1 MINDNNNNNE
11 LEIMRTQLNAL
22 KSQLAQQE
30 IVTENLII
38 DAMKKKMTWIKKYV
52 FFQICLIPVLAIIW
66 AAIIPMCG
74 ISWWNYAFLLIMC
87 CIDVFADYRIT
98 VTALSNDDY
107 LRGNLV
113 TTVKK
118 LLKMK
123 RYRALQMAICIPL
136 IIVWLLWAGIEAY
149 NALPEA
155 TSEFQEAFIS
165 GGLIGGVIGGI
176 CGLIF
181 AFSIYRKM
189 QRTND
194 DVISQIQEYTSDS
207 ND

>member
-52 FFQICLIPVLAIIW
+52 IFQICLIPVLAIIW

-87 CIDVFADYRIT
+87 CIDVYADYCIN

-181 AFSIYRKM
+181 AFSIYHKM

-194 DVISQIQEYTSDS
+194 EVIAQI
-207 ND
+207 NDLTKPEE

>member
-52 FFQICLIPVLAIIW
+52 IFQICLIPVLAIIW
-66 AAIIPMCG
+66 AAIIPVCG
-74 ISWWNYAFLLIMC
+74 ISWWNYAFLITMS
-87 CIDVFADYRIT
+87 CIDVFADYRIN

-194 DVISQIQEYTSDS
+194 EVIAQI
-207 ND
+207 NDLTKPEE

>member
-52 FFQICLIPVLAIIW
+52 FFQICLIPVLAIVW
-66 AAIIPMCG
+66 AAIAPICG
-74 ISWWNYAFLLIMC
+74 ISWWNYAFLITMC
-87 CIDVFADYRIT
+87 CIDVFADYRIN
-98 VTALSNDDY
+98 VTALSDDDY
-107 LRGNLV
+107 LCGNLV

-194 DVISQIQEYTSDS
+194 EVIAQI
-207 ND
+207 NDLTKPEE

>member
-52 FFQICLIPVLAIIW
+52 IFQICLIPVLAIIW

-87 CIDVFADYRIT
+87 CIDVYADYCIN
-98 VTALSNDDY
+98 VSSISDDDY
-107 LRGNLV
+107 LHGNLV

-194 DVISQIQEYTSDS
+194 EVIAQI
-207 ND
+207 NDLTKPEE

>member
-52 FFQICLIPVLAIIW
+52 IFQICLIPVLAIIW

-87 CIDVFADYRIT
+87 CIDVYADYCIN
-98 VTALSNDDY
+98 VTALSDDDY

-194 DVISQIQEYTSDS
+194 EVIAQI
-207 ND
+207 NDLTKPEE

>member
-52 FFQICLIPVLAIIW
+52 IFQICLIPVLAIIW
-66 AAIIPMCG
+66 AAIAPICG
-74 ISWWNYAFLLIMC
+74 ISWWNYAFLITMC
-87 CIDVFADYRIT
+87 CIDVFADYRIN

-194 DVISQIQEYTSDS
+194 EVIAQI
-207 ND
+207 NDLTKPEE

>member
-52 FFQICLIPVLAIIW
+52 IFQICLIPVLAIIW

-87 CIDVFADYRIT
+87 CIDVYADYRIN

-181 AFSIYRKM
+181 AFSIYNKM

-194 DVISQIQEYTSDS
+194 EVIAQI
-207 ND
+207 NDLTKPEE

>member
-1 MINDNNNNNE
+1 MINDNNNNE

-52 FFQICLIPVLAIIW
+52 IFQIGLIPVLAILW
-66 AAIIPMCG
+66 AAIVPMCG
-74 ISWWNYAFLLIMC
+74 ISWWNYAFLLTMC
-87 CIDVFADYRIT
+87 CIDVYADYRIN
-98 VTALSNDDY
+98 VKALTDDDY

-113 TTVKK
+113 TTVTK

-123 RYRALQMAICIPL
+123 RSRALQMAICIPL

-155 TSEFQEAFIS
+155 TGEFQEAFIS

-194 DVISQIQEYTSDS
+194 EVIAQI
-207 ND
+207 NDLTKPEQ

>member
-52 FFQICLIPVLAIIW
+52 IFQICLIPVLAIIW

-87 CIDVFADYRIT
+87 CIDVYADYRINISSIS
-98 VTALSNDDY
+98 ADDY

-113 TTVKK
+113 NTVKK

-194 DVISQIQEYTSDS
+194 EVIAQI
-207 ND
+207 NDLTKPEE

>member
-52 FFQICLIPVLAIIW
+52 IFQICLIPILAIIW

-87 CIDVFADYRIT
+87 CIDVYADYCIN
-98 VTALSNDDY
+98 VTALSDDDY

-194 DVISQIQEYTSDS
+194 EVIAQI
-207 ND
+207 NDLTKPEE

>member
-52 FFQICLIPVLAIIW
+52 FFQICLIPVLAIVW
-66 AAIIPMCG
+66 AAIAPICG
-74 ISWWNYAFLLIMC
+74 ISWWNYAFLITMC
-87 CIDVFADYRIT
+87 CIDVFADYRIN
-98 VTALSNDDY
+98 VTALSNNDY
-107 LRGNLV
+107 LHGNLV

-123 RYRALQMAICIPL
+123 RYRAMQMAICIPL

-194 DVISQIQEYTSDS
+194 EVIAQI
-207 ND
+207 NDLTKPEE

>member
-52 FFQICLIPVLAIIW
+52 IFQICLIPVLAIIW

-87 CIDVFADYRIT
+87 CIDVYADYRIN
-98 VTALSNDDY
+98 VSSISDDDY

-149 NALPEA
+149 NALPEVA
-155 TSEFQEAFIS
+155 NEFQEAFIN
-165 GGLIGGVIGGI
+165 GGLIGGTIGGI

-181 AFSIYRKM
+181 AFSIYNKM

-194 DVISQIQEYTSDS
+194 EVIAQI
-207 ND
+207 NDLTKPEE

>member
-52 FFQICLIPVLAIIW
+52 IFQICLIPILAIIW

-87 CIDVFADYRIT
+87 CIDVYADYRIN
-98 VTALSNDDY
+98 VTALSDDDY

-113 TTVKK
+113 STVKK

-194 DVISQIQEYTSDS
+194 EVIAQI
-207 ND
+207 NDLTKPEE

>member
-38 DAMKKKMTWIKKYV
+38 DAMKKKMTWIRKYV
-52 FFQICLIPVLAIIW
+52 FFQICRIPVLAIVW
-66 AAIIPMCG
+66 AAIVPICG

-87 CIDVFADYRIT
+87 CSDVFADYRIN

-194 DVISQIQEYTSDS
+194 EVIAQI
-207 ND
+207 NDLTKPEE

>member
-11 LEIMRTQLNAL
+11 LEIMRSQLNTL

-38 DAMKKKMTWIKKYV
+38 DAMKKKMTWIKKFV
-52 FFQICLIPVLAIIW
+52 IFQICLIPVLAIVW
-66 AAIIPMCG
+66 AAIIPICG
-74 ISWWNYAFLLIMC
+74 ISWWNYAFLITMC
-87 CIDVFADYRIT
+87 CIDVFADYRIN
-98 VTALSNDDY
+98 VTALSNNDY
-107 LRGNLV
+107 LHGNLV

-194 DVISQIQEYTSDS
+194 EVIAQI
-207 ND
+207 NDLTKPEE

>member
-52 FFQICLIPVLAIIW
+52 FFQICLIPVLAIVW

-87 CIDVFADYRIT
+87 CIDVYADYCIN
-98 VTALSNDDY
+98 VSSISDDDY
-107 LRGNLV
+107 LSGNLV

-194 DVISQIQEYTSDS
+194 EVIAQI
-207 ND
+207 NDLTKPEE

>member
-52 FFQICLIPVLAIIW
+52 IFQICLIPVLAIIW

-87 CIDVFADYRIT
+87 CIDVYADYRIN
-98 VTALSNDDY
+98 VSSISDDDY

-149 NALPEA
+149 NALPEVA
-155 TSEFQEAFIS
+155 NEFQEAFIN

-194 DVISQIQEYTSDS
+194 EVIAQI
-207 ND
+207 NDLTKPEE

>member
-87 CIDVFADYRIT
+87 CIDVYADYCIN
-98 VTALSNDDY
+98 VSSISDDDY

-194 DVISQIQEYTSDS
+194 EVIAQI
-207 ND
+207 NDLTKPEE

>member
-11 LEIMRTQLNAL
+11 LEIMRTQLYAL

-52 FFQICLIPVLAIIW
+52 IFQICLIPVLAIMW

-87 CIDVFADYRIT
+87 CIDVYADYCIN
-98 VTALSNDDY
+98 VSSISDDDY

-194 DVISQIQEYTSDS
+194 EVIAQI
-207 ND
+207 NDLTKPEE

>member
-52 FFQICLIPVLAIIW
+52 FFQICLIPVLAIVW

-87 CIDVFADYRIT
+87 CIDVYADYRIN
-98 VTALSNDDY
+98 VSSISDDY

-165 GGLIGGVIGGI
+165 GGLIGGVLGGI

-194 DVISQIQEYTSDS
+194 EVIAQI
-207 ND
+207 NDLTKPEE

>member
-52 FFQICLIPVLAIIW
+52 IFQICLIPVLAIIW

-87 CIDVFADYRIT
+87 CIDVYADYRIN
-98 VTALSNDDY
+98 VSSISADDY

-194 DVISQIQEYTSDS
+194 EVIAQI
-207 ND
+207 NDLTKPEE

>member
-87 CIDVFADYRIT
+87 CIDVYADYCIN
-98 VTALSNDDY
+98 VSSISDDDY

-155 TSEFQEAFIS
+155 TSEFLEAFIS

-194 DVISQIQEYTSDS
+194 EVIAQI
-207 ND
+207 NDLTKPEE

>member
-52 FFQICLIPVLAIIW
+52 IFQICLIPVLAIIW

-74 ISWWNYAFLLIMC
+74 ISWWNYAFLITMC
-87 CIDVFADYRIT
+87 CIDVFADYRIN
-98 VTALSNDDY
+98 VTALSDDDY

-181 AFSIYRKM
+181 AFSIYHKM

-194 DVISQIQEYTSDS
+194 EVIAQI
-207 ND
+207 NDLTKPEE

>member
-52 FFQICLIPVLAIIW
+52 FFQICLIPVLAIVW
-66 AAIIPMCG
+66 AAIAPICG

-87 CIDVFADYRIT
+87 CIDVFADYRIN

-194 DVISQIQEYTSDS
+194 EVIAQI
-207 ND
+207 NDLTKPEE

>member
-52 FFQICLIPVLAIIW
+52 FFQICLIPVLAIVW
-66 AAIIPMCG
+66 AAIAPICG
-74 ISWWNYAFLLIMC
+74 ISWWNYAFLITMC
-87 CIDVFADYRIT
+87 CIDVFADYRIN

-123 RYRALQMAICIPL
+123 RYRALQMAFCIPL

-194 DVISQIQEYTSDS
+194 EVIAQI
-207 ND
+207 NDLTKPEE

>member
-52 FFQICLIPVLAIIW
+52 FFQICLIPVLAIVW
-66 AAIIPMCG
+66 AAIAPICG
-74 ISWWNYAFLLIMC
+74 ISWWNYAFLITMC
-87 CIDVFADYRIT
+87 CIDVYADYRIN

-107 LRGNLV
+107 LSGNLV

-194 DVISQIQEYTSDS
+194 EVIAQI
-207 ND
+207 NDLTKPEE

>member
-52 FFQICLIPVLAIIW
+52 IFQICLIPILAIVW

-74 ISWWNYAFLLIMC
+74 ISWWNYAFLITMC
-87 CIDVFADYRIT
+87 CLDVFADYRIN
-98 VTALSNDDY
+98 VTALSDDDY
-107 LRGNLV
+107 LSGNLV

-194 DVISQIQEYTSDS
+194 EVIAQI
-207 ND
+207 NDLTKPEE

>member
-52 FFQICLIPVLAIIW
+52 IFQICLIPVLAIIW

-87 CIDVFADYRIT
+87 CIDVYADYRIN
-98 VTALSNDDY
+98 VSPISNDDY

-194 DVISQIQEYTSDS
+194 EVIAQI
-207 ND
+207 NDLTKPAE

>member
-52 FFQICLIPVLAIIW
+52 IFQICLIPVLAIVW
-66 AAIIPMCG
+66 AAIAPICG

-87 CIDVFADYRIT
+87 CIDVYADYCIN
-98 VTALSNDDY
+98 VSSISDDY

-194 DVISQIQEYTSDS
+194 EVIAQI
-207 ND
+207 NDLTKPEE

>member
-52 FFQICLIPVLAIIW
+52 IFQICLIPVLAIIW
-66 AAIIPMCG
+66 AAIIPICG

-87 CIDVFADYRIT
+87 CIDVYADYCIN
-98 VTALSNDDY
+98 VSSISDDY

-194 DVISQIQEYTSDS
+194 EVIAQI
-207 ND
+207 NDLTKPEE

>member
-52 FFQICLIPVLAIIW
+52 IFQICLIPVLAIIW
-66 AAIIPMCG
+66 AAIIPICG
-74 ISWWNYAFLLIMC
+74 ISWWNYAFLISMC
-87 CIDVFADYRIT
+87 CLDVFADYRIN

-107 LRGNLV
+107 LSGNLV

-194 DVISQIQEYTSDS
+194 EVIAQI
-207 ND
+207 NDLTKPEE

>member
-52 FFQICLIPVLAIIW
+52 IFQICLIPVLAIIW

-87 CIDVFADYRIT
+87 CIDVYADYRIN
-98 VTALSNDDY
+98 VSSISDDY

-113 TTVKK
+113 STVKK

-149 NALPEA
+149 NALPEVA
-155 TSEFQEAFIS
+155 NEFQEAFIN
-165 GGLIGGVIGGI
+165 GGLIGGTIGGI

-181 AFSIYRKM
+181 AFSIYNKM

-194 DVISQIQEYTSDS
+194 EVIAQI
-207 ND
+207 NDLTKPEE

>member
-52 FFQICLIPVLAIIW
+52 FFQICLIPVLAIVW
-66 AAIIPMCG
+66 AAIAPICG
-74 ISWWNYAFLLIMC
+74 ISWWNYAFLITMC
-87 CIDVFADYRIT
+87 CIDVFADYRIN
-98 VTALSNDDY
+98 VTALSNNDY
-107 LRGNLV
+107 LHGNLV

-194 DVISQIQEYTSDS
+194 EVIAQI
-207 ND
+207 NDLTKPEE

>member
-11 LEIMRTQLNAL
+11 LEIMRSQLNTL

-52 FFQICLIPVLAIIW
+52 IFQICLIPVLAIIW
-66 AAIIPMCG
+66 AAIIPICG

-87 CIDVFADYRIT
+87 CIDVYADYCIN
-98 VTALSNDDY
+98 VSSISDDY

-194 DVISQIQEYTSDS
+194 EVIAQI
-207 ND
+207 NDLTKPEE

>member
-87 CIDVFADYRIT
+87 CIDVFADYRIN

-113 TTVKK
+113 STVKK

-194 DVISQIQEYTSDS
+194 EVIAQI
-207 ND
+207 NDLTKPEE

>member
-52 FFQICLIPVLAIIW
+52 FFQICLIPVLAIVW
-66 AAIIPMCG
+66 VAIAPICG
-74 ISWWNYAFLLIMC
+74 ISWWNYAFLITMC
-87 CIDVFADYRIT
+87 CIDVFADYRIN

-194 DVISQIQEYTSDS
+194 EVIAQI
-207 ND
+207 NDLTKPEE

>member
-52 FFQICLIPVLAIIW
+52 IFQICLIPVLAIIW

-87 CIDVFADYRIT
+87 CIDVYADYRIN

-194 DVISQIQEYTSDS
+194 EVIAQI
-207 ND
+207 NDLTKPEE

>member
-11 LEIMRTQLNAL
+11 LEIMRSQLNTL

-52 FFQICLIPVLAIIW
+52 IFQICLIPVLAIVW
-66 AAIIPMCG
+66 AAIIPICD
-74 ISWWNYAFLLIMC
+74 ISWWNYAFLITMC
-87 CIDVFADYRIT
+87 CIDVYADYRIN
-98 VTALSNDDY
+98 VSSISDDDY

-136 IIVWLLWAGIEAY
+136 VIVWLLWAGIEAY

-155 TSEFQEAFIS
+155 TSEFQEAFIN
-165 GGLIGGVIGGI
+165 GGLIGGVVGAI

-181 AFSIYRKM
+181 AFSIYNKM

-194 DVISQIQEYTSDS
+194 EVIAQI
-207 ND
+207 NDLTKPEE